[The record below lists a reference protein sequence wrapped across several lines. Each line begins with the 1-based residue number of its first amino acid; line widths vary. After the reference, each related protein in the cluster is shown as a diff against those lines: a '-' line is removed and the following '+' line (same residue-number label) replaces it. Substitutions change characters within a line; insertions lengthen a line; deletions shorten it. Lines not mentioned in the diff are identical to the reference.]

1 MEKLNISVVLP
12 VESSKHK
19 NFNDLFKSCMFHRKS
34 KIKESERGD
43 VWRY

>member
-19 NFNDLFKSCMFHRKS
+19 NFTDLFKSCIVSVHNKL
-34 KIKESERGD
+34 KNL
-43 VWRY
+43 